1 MPSHLR
7 VGAAC
12 LLLLTAACVD
22 TALRNEVDTFLDAYE
37 QEYQDLYYAWS
48 EAEWASNTHIVEGD
62 TTNAARTR
70 RTHEAY
76 VEFVGSEENIEQ
88 IRSYLDLRDE
98 LTSLQVIRLEKML
111 YMAAEGPQTIPDLV
125 AERIAAEAE
134 QVENLFGFEYRLRG
148 RPITPNEMDQLL
160 RTATDLSERR
170 AVWEASKE
178 VGPVLKPGIVRLRDL
193 RNETVRALGY
203 SDFFAYQVSDYGLST
218 DQMLRL
224 TDQLIAQLRPL
235 YREIHTWA
243 RYELAERYGA
253 PVPHL
258 IPADWLPNRWGQDW
272 GALIEVEGINVD
284 SALGSQSAE
293 WVMEQGE
300 LFYQSLGFD
309 ALPAVFWEKSSL
321 YPLEPGADYKKNT
334 HASAWHM
341 DVDTDVRS
349 LMSVEPDP
357 YWYETVHHELGHVY
371 YFMAYSNPDVP
382 LVLRDGANRAYHEA
396 IGSMIGLAASQR
408 QFLVNRG
415 LAPADAEVDQIQ
427 QLLKEALNHV
437 VFIPWGAGVMTRF
450 ERTLYADEL
459 PPEVFNATW
468 WDLKRRYQGIVPP
481 GRRGEEFAD
490 AITKTHINDDAA
502 QYYDYA
508 LSEALLF
515 QLHDHIAREILEQ
528 DPHDTDYYG
537 STGVG
542 DFLEDLMAPGASRP
556 WQEVLER
563 TTGRALDAQAM
574 VDYFQPLYE
583 WLVEQNQGRTHTLPD
598 L

>member
-1 MPSHLR
+1 MPSPLKA
-7 VGAAC
+7 GAAC
-12 LLLLTAACVD
+12 LLLLTAACAD
-22 TALRNEVDTFLDAYE
+22 IALRNEVDVFLDAYE

-76 VEFVGSEENIEQ
+76 VEFVGSEENIDQ

-98 LTSLQVIRLEKML
+98 LTSLQVMQLEKML

-178 VGPVLKPGIVRLRDL
+178 VGPMLKPGIVRLRDL

-218 DQMLRL
+218 DQMLRI

-253 PVPHL
+253 PVPNL

-272 GALIEVEGINVD
+272 SALIEVEGINVD

-293 WVMEQGE
+293 WVMQQGE
-300 LFYQSLGFD
+300 
-309 ALPAVFWEKSSL
+309 
-321 YPLEPGADYKKNT
+321 
-334 HASAWHM
+334 
-341 DVDTDVRS
+341 
-349 LMSVEPDP
+349 
-357 YWYETVHHELGHVY
+357 
-371 YFMAYSNPDVP
+371 
-382 LVLRDGANRAYHEA
+382 
-396 IGSMIGLAASQR
+396 
-408 QFLVNRG
+408 QF
-415 LAPADAEVDQIQ
+415 
-427 QLLKEALNHV
+427 
-437 VFIPWGAGVMTRF
+437 
-450 ERTLYADEL
+450 
-459 PPEVFNATW
+459 
-468 WDLKRRYQGIVPP
+468 
-481 GRRGEEFAD
+481 
-490 AITKTHINDDAA
+490 
-502 QYYDYA
+502 
-508 LSEALLF
+508 
-515 QLHDHIAREILEQ
+515 
-528 DPHDTDYYG
+528 
-537 STGVG
+537 
-542 DFLEDLMAPGASRP
+542 
-556 WQEVLER
+556 
-563 TTGRALDAQAM
+563 
-574 VDYFQPLYE
+574 
-583 WLVEQNQGRTHTLPD
+583 
-598 L
+598 